1 MSGYQRM
8 VSYLYRYDKGI
19 KGKNTGYAR
28 IERNDRRCRVTIRL
42 QDTVSVSPSV
52 SFFIQNDGGMQRIPA
67 GKLARNGSGFAGR
80 VETPVDRMAGSE
92 YAFDQI
98 DGIYLSGPENVFYAT
113 TWKDI
118 TVSEAAPE
126 KEADGWKAED
136 GQDDGNRS
144 DAGSRLE
151 EESRSQAGSELEESR
166 PQTENGLCEERK
178 REEIETHAGNGQQV
192 VSAASTEILQESEQ
206 ATSEQEDVPKS
217 TQELQTDEKMDE
229 TSDSSM
235 TASSMEACSRRER
248 PDFGERM
255 LSVFPKMYPFEI
267 DEMGECVR
275 IDLKDIGN
283 LPVAYWSL
291 AGNPFL
297 LRGYYCYRHLIFAC
311 IGRQEY
317 AVGVPGIYSEE
328 NSKWAKECR
337 MLRFQPLSRVKD
349 RHGAFGYWLIAVHA
363 QE

>member
-1 MSGYQRM
+1 M

-52 SFFIQNDGGMQRIPA
+52 FFFIQNEGGMQRIPA

-92 YAFDQI
+92 YAFDRI

-118 TVSEAAPE
+118 TVSGAAPE

-136 GQDDGNRS
+136 DRDAGNRS
-144 DAGSRLE
+144 DAGS
-151 EESRSQAGSELEESR
+151 GSEESR
-166 PQTENGLCEERK
+166 PQAVNT
-178 REEIETHAGNGQQV
+178 
-192 VSAASTEILQESEQ
+192 ASTEIRQESERAEPVQRRQDALDDALQ
-206 ATSEQEDVPKS
+206 AATGLEEASFAE
-217 TQELQTDEKMDE
+217 
-229 TSDSSM
+229 
-235 TASSMEACSRRER
+235 ASSVEACSRRER

-337 MLRFQPLSRVKD
+337 MLRFQPLSKVKD

>member
-1 MSGYQRM
+1 M

-52 SFFIQNDGGMQRIPA
+52 FFFIQNEGGMQRIPA

-92 YAFDQI
+92 YAFDRI

-118 TVSEAAPE
+118 TVSGAAPE

-136 GQDDGNRS
+136 DRDDGNRS
-144 DAGSRLE
+144 DAGS
-151 EESRSQAGSELEESR
+151 GSEESR
-166 PQTENGLCEERK
+166 PQAVNT
-178 REEIETHAGNGQQV
+178 
-192 VSAASTEILQESEQ
+192 ASTEIRQESERAEPVQRRQDALDDALQ
-206 ATSEQEDVPKS
+206 AATGLEEASFAE
-217 TQELQTDEKMDE
+217 
-229 TSDSSM
+229 
-235 TASSMEACSRRER
+235 ASSVEACSRRER
-248 PDFGERM
+248 PNFGERM

>member
-52 SFFIQNDGGMQRIPA
+52 FFFIQNVGGMQRIPA

-92 YAFDQI
+92 YAFDRI

-118 TVSEAAPE
+118 TVSGAAPE

-136 GQDDGNRS
+136 DRDAGNRS
-144 DAGSRLE
+144 DAGS
-151 EESRSQAGSELEESR
+151 GSEESR
-166 PQTENGLCEERK
+166 PQAEN
-178 REEIETHAGNGQQV
+178 T
-192 VSAASTEILQESEQ
+192 ASTEIRQESERAEPVQRRQDALDDALQ
-206 ATSEQEDVPKS
+206 AATGLEE
-217 TQELQTDEKMDE
+217 
-229 TSDSSM
+229 
-235 TASSMEACSRRER
+235 ASSAEASSVEACSRRER

-363 QE
+363 QG

>member
-1 MSGYQRM
+1 M

-52 SFFIQNDGGMQRIPA
+52 FFFIQNEGGMQRIPA

-118 TVSEAAPE
+118 TVSGAAPE

-136 GQDDGNRS
+136 DRDAGNRS
-144 DAGSRLE
+144 DAGS
-151 EESRSQAGSELEESR
+151 GSEESR
-166 PQTENGLCEERK
+166 PQAVNT
-178 REEIETHAGNGQQV
+178 
-192 VSAASTEILQESEQ
+192 ASTEIRQESERAEPVQRRQDALDDALQ
-206 ATSEQEDVPKS
+206 AATGLEE
-217 TQELQTDEKMDE
+217 
-229 TSDSSM
+229 
-235 TASSMEACSRRER
+235 ASSAEASSVEACSRRER

-337 MLRFQPLSRVKD
+337 MLRFQPLSKVKD

-363 QE
+363 QG

>member
-1 MSGYQRM
+1 M

-52 SFFIQNDGGMQRIPA
+52 FFFIQNEGGMQRIPA

-92 YAFDQI
+92 YAFDRI

-118 TVSEAAPE
+118 TVSGAAPE

-136 GQDDGNRS
+136 DRDAGNRS
-144 DAGSRLE
+144 DAGS
-151 EESRSQAGSELEESR
+151 GSEESR
-166 PQTENGLCEERK
+166 PQAEN
-178 REEIETHAGNGQQV
+178 T
-192 VSAASTEILQESEQ
+192 ASTEIRQESERAEPVQRRQDALDDALQ
-206 ATSEQEDVPKS
+206 AATGLEE
-217 TQELQTDEKMDE
+217 
-229 TSDSSM
+229 
-235 TASSMEACSRRER
+235 ASSAEASSVEACSRRER

-337 MLRFQPLSRVKD
+337 MFRFQPLSRVKD

-363 QE
+363 QG

>member
-52 SFFIQNDGGMQRIPA
+52 FFFIQNEGGMQRIPA

-92 YAFDQI
+92 YAFDRI

-118 TVSEAAPE
+118 TVSGAAPE

-136 GQDDGNRS
+136 DRDDGNRS
-144 DAGSRLE
+144 DAGS
-151 EESRSQAGSELEESR
+151 GSEESR
-166 PQTENGLCEERK
+166 PQAVNT
-178 REEIETHAGNGQQV
+178 
-192 VSAASTEILQESEQ
+192 ASTEIRQESERTEPVQRRQDALDDALQ
-206 ATSEQEDVPKS
+206 AATGLEEASFAE
-217 TQELQTDEKMDE
+217 
-229 TSDSSM
+229 
-235 TASSMEACSRRER
+235 ASSVEACSRRER

>member
-1 MSGYQRM
+1 M

-52 SFFIQNDGGMQRIPA
+52 FFFIQNEGGMQRIPA

-92 YAFDQI
+92 YAFDRI

-118 TVSEAAPE
+118 TVSGAAPE

-136 GQDDGNRS
+136 NRDAGNRS
-144 DAGSRLE
+144 DAGS
-151 EESRSQAGSELEESR
+151 GSEESR
-166 PQTENGLCEERK
+166 PQAVNT
-178 REEIETHAGNGQQV
+178 
-192 VSAASTEILQESEQ
+192 ASTEIRQESERAEPVQRRQDALDDALQ
-206 ATSEQEDVPKS
+206 AATGLEE
-217 TQELQTDEKMDE
+217 
-229 TSDSSM
+229 
-235 TASSMEACSRRER
+235 ASSAEASSVEACSRRER

-337 MLRFQPLSRVKD
+337 MLRFQPLSKVKD

-363 QE
+363 QG

>member
-1 MSGYQRM
+1 M

-136 GQDDGNRS
+136 DRDDGNRS
-144 DAGSRLE
+144 DAGSGS
-151 EESRSQAGSELEESR
+151 EESQ
-166 PQTENGLCEERK
+166 P
-178 REEIETHAGNGQQV
+178 QV

-206 ATSEQEDVPKS
+206 AASEQEDVPKS

-235 TASSMEACSRRER
+235 TASSVEACSRRER

-337 MLRFQPLSRVKD
+337 MLRFQPLSKVKD

>member
-1 MSGYQRM
+1 M

-52 SFFIQNDGGMQRIPA
+52 FFFIQNEGGMQRIPA

-92 YAFDQI
+92 YAFDRI

-118 TVSEAAPE
+118 TVSGAAPE

-136 GQDDGNRS
+136 DRDDGNRS
-144 DAGSRLE
+144 DAGS
-151 EESRSQAGSELEESR
+151 GSEESR
-166 PQTENGLCEERK
+166 PQAEN
-178 REEIETHAGNGQQV
+178 T
-192 VSAASTEILQESEQ
+192 ASTEIRQESERAEPVQRRQDALDDALQ
-206 ATSEQEDVPKS
+206 AATGLEE
-217 TQELQTDEKMDE
+217 
-229 TSDSSM
+229 
-235 TASSMEACSRRER
+235 ASSAEASSVEACSRRER

-337 MLRFQPLSRVKD
+337 MLRFQPLSKVKD

-363 QE
+363 QG

>member
-52 SFFIQNDGGMQRIPA
+52 FFFIQNEGGMQRIPA

-92 YAFDQI
+92 YAFDRI

-118 TVSEAAPE
+118 TVSGAAPE

-136 GQDDGNRS
+136 DRDAGNRS
-144 DAGSRLE
+144 DAGS
-151 EESRSQAGSELEESR
+151 GSEESR
-166 PQTENGLCEERK
+166 PQAEN
-178 REEIETHAGNGQQV
+178 T
-192 VSAASTEILQESEQ
+192 ASTEIRQESERAEPVQRCQDALDDALQ
-206 ATSEQEDVPKS
+206 AATGLEE
-217 TQELQTDEKMDE
+217 
-229 TSDSSM
+229 
-235 TASSMEACSRRER
+235 ASSAEASSVEACSRRER

-363 QE
+363 QG

>member
-28 IERNDRRCRVTIRL
+28 IERNDWRCRVTIRL

-52 SFFIQNDGGMQRIPA
+52 FFFIQNEGGMQRIPA

-92 YAFDQI
+92 YAFDRI

-118 TVSEAAPE
+118 TVSGAAPE

-136 GQDDGNRS
+136 DRDAGNRS
-144 DAGSRLE
+144 DAGS
-151 EESRSQAGSELEESR
+151 GSEESR
-166 PQTENGLCEERK
+166 PQAEN
-178 REEIETHAGNGQQV
+178 T
-192 VSAASTEILQESEQ
+192 ASTEIRQESERAEPVQRRQDALDDALQ
-206 ATSEQEDVPKS
+206 AATGLEE
-217 TQELQTDEKMDE
+217 
-229 TSDSSM
+229 
-235 TASSMEACSRRER
+235 ASSAEASSVEACSRRER

-363 QE
+363 QG

>member
-1 MSGYQRM
+1 M

-136 GQDDGNRS
+136 DRDDGNRS
-144 DAGSRLE
+144 DAGS
-151 EESRSQAGSELEESR
+151 GSEESR
-166 PQTENGLCEERK
+166 PQAVNT
-178 REEIETHAGNGQQV
+178 
-192 VSAASTEILQESEQ
+192 ASTEIRQESERAEPVQRRQDALDDALQ
-206 ATSEQEDVPKS
+206 AATGP
-217 TQELQTDEKMDE
+217 DE
-229 TSDSSM
+229 
-235 TASSMEACSRRER
+235 ASSAEASSVEACSRRER

-337 MLRFQPLSRVKD
+337 MLRFQPLSKVKD

>member
-52 SFFIQNDGGMQRIPA
+52 FFFIQNEGGMQRIPA

-92 YAFDQI
+92 YAFDRI

-118 TVSEAAPE
+118 TVSGAAPE

-136 GQDDGNRS
+136 DRDAGNRS
-144 DAGSRLE
+144 DAGS
-151 EESRSQAGSELEESR
+151 GSEESR
-166 PQTENGLCEERK
+166 PQAVNT
-178 REEIETHAGNGQQV
+178 
-192 VSAASTEILQESEQ
+192 ASTEIRQESERAEPVQRRQDALDDALQ
-206 ATSEQEDVPKS
+206 AATGLEE
-217 TQELQTDEKMDE
+217 
-229 TSDSSM
+229 
-235 TASSMEACSRRER
+235 ASSAEASSVEACSRRER

-349 RHGAFGYWLIAVHA
+349 RYGAFGYWLIAVHA

>member
-1 MSGYQRM
+1 M

-52 SFFIQNDGGMQRIPA
+52 FFFIQNEGGMQRIPA

-92 YAFDQI
+92 YAFDRI

-118 TVSEAAPE
+118 TVSGAAPE

-136 GQDDGNRS
+136 DRDDGNRS
-144 DAGSRLE
+144 DAGS
-151 EESRSQAGSELEESR
+151 GSEESR
-166 PQTENGLCEERK
+166 PQAVNT
-178 REEIETHAGNGQQV
+178 
-192 VSAASTEILQESEQ
+192 ASTEIRQESERAEPVQRRQDALDDALQ
-206 ATSEQEDVPKS
+206 AATGLEE
-217 TQELQTDEKMDE
+217 
-229 TSDSSM
+229 
-235 TASSMEACSRRER
+235 ASSAEASSVEACSRRER

>member
-1 MSGYQRM
+1 M

-52 SFFIQNDGGMQRIPA
+52 FFFIQNEGGMQRIPA

-92 YAFDQI
+92 YAFDRI

-118 TVSEAAPE
+118 TVSGAAPE

-136 GQDDGNRS
+136 DRDDGNRS
-144 DAGSRLE
+144 DAGS
-151 EESRSQAGSELEESR
+151 GSEESR
-166 PQTENGLCEERK
+166 PQAVNT
-178 REEIETHAGNGQQV
+178 
-192 VSAASTEILQESEQ
+192 ASTEIRQESERAEPVQRRQDALDDALQ
-206 ATSEQEDVPKS
+206 AATGLEEASFAE
-217 TQELQTDEKMDE
+217 
-229 TSDSSM
+229 
-235 TASSMEACSRRER
+235 ASSMEACSRRER

>member
-1 MSGYQRM
+1 MSGYQRI

-52 SFFIQNDGGMQRIPA
+52 FFFIQNEGGMQRIPA

-92 YAFDQI
+92 YAFDRI

-118 TVSEAAPE
+118 TVSGAAPE

-136 GQDDGNRS
+136 DRDAGNRS
-144 DAGSRLE
+144 DAGS
-151 EESRSQAGSELEESR
+151 GSEESR
-166 PQTENGLCEERK
+166 PQAEN
-178 REEIETHAGNGQQV
+178 T
-192 VSAASTEILQESEQ
+192 ASTEIRQESERAEPVQRRQDALDDALQ
-206 ATSEQEDVPKS
+206 AATGLEE
-217 TQELQTDEKMDE
+217 
-229 TSDSSM
+229 
-235 TASSMEACSRRER
+235 ASSAEASSVEACSRRER

-363 QE
+363 QG

>member
-28 IERNDRRCRVTIRL
+28 IERNDRRCRATIRL

-52 SFFIQNDGGMQRIPA
+52 FFFIQNEGGMQRIPA

-92 YAFDQI
+92 YAFDRI

-118 TVSEAAPE
+118 TVSGAAPE

-136 GQDDGNRS
+136 DRDAGNRS
-144 DAGSRLE
+144 DAGS
-151 EESRSQAGSELEESR
+151 GSEESR
-166 PQTENGLCEERK
+166 PQAVNT
-178 REEIETHAGNGQQV
+178 
-192 VSAASTEILQESEQ
+192 ASTEIRQESERAEPVQRRQDALDDALQ
-206 ATSEQEDVPKS
+206 AATGLEE
-217 TQELQTDEKMDE
+217 
-229 TSDSSM
+229 
-235 TASSMEACSRRER
+235 ASSAEASSVEACSRRER

-337 MLRFQPLSRVKD
+337 MLRFQPLSKVKD

-363 QE
+363 QG

>member
-52 SFFIQNDGGMQRIPA
+52 FFFIQNEGGMQRIPA

-92 YAFDQI
+92 YAFDRI

-118 TVSEAAPE
+118 TVSGAAPE

-136 GQDDGNRS
+136 DRDAGNRS
-144 DAGSRLE
+144 DAGS
-151 EESRSQAGSELEESR
+151 GSEESR
-166 PQTENGLCEERK
+166 PQAEN
-178 REEIETHAGNGQQV
+178 T
-192 VSAASTEILQESEQ
+192 ASTEIRQESERAEPVQRRQDALDDALQ
-206 ATSEQEDVPKS
+206 AATGLEE
-217 TQELQTDEKMDE
+217 
-229 TSDSSM
+229 
-235 TASSMEACSRRER
+235 ASSAEASSVEACSRRER

-337 MLRFQPLSRVKD
+337 ILRFQPLSRVKD

-363 QE
+363 QG

>member
-1 MSGYQRM
+1 M

-52 SFFIQNDGGMQRIPA
+52 FFFIQNEGGMQRIPA

-92 YAFDQI
+92 YAFDRI

-118 TVSEAAPE
+118 TVSGAAPE

-136 GQDDGNRS
+136 DRDAGNRS
-144 DAGSRLE
+144 DAGS
-151 EESRSQAGSELEESR
+151 GSEESR
-166 PQTENGLCEERK
+166 PQAVNT
-178 REEIETHAGNGQQV
+178 
-192 VSAASTEILQESEQ
+192 ASTEIRQESERAEPVQRRQDALDDALQ
-206 ATSEQEDVPKS
+206 AATGLEE
-217 TQELQTDEKMDE
+217 
-229 TSDSSM
+229 
-235 TASSMEACSRRER
+235 ASSAEACSVEACSRRER

-363 QE
+363 QG

>member
-1 MSGYQRM
+1 M

-52 SFFIQNDGGMQRIPA
+52 FFFIQNEGGMQRIPA

-92 YAFDQI
+92 YAFDRV

-118 TVSEAAPE
+118 TVSGAAPE

-136 GQDDGNRS
+136 DRDAGNRS
-144 DAGSRLE
+144 DAGN
-151 EESRSQAGSELEESR
+151 GSEESR
-166 PQTENGLCEERK
+166 PQAVNT
-178 REEIETHAGNGQQV
+178 
-192 VSAASTEILQESEQ
+192 ASTEIRQESERAEPVQRRQDAMDDALQ
-206 ATSEQEDVPKS
+206 AATGLEE
-217 TQELQTDEKMDE
+217 
-229 TSDSSM
+229 
-235 TASSMEACSRRER
+235 ASSAEASSVEACSRRER
-248 PDFGERM
+248 LDFGERM

-363 QE
+363 QG

>member
-1 MSGYQRM
+1 M

-52 SFFIQNDGGMQRIPA
+52 YFFIQNEGGMQRIPA

-92 YAFDQI
+92 YAFDRI

-118 TVSEAAPE
+118 TVSGAAPE

-136 GQDDGNRS
+136 DRDAGNRS
-144 DAGSRLE
+144 DAGS
-151 EESRSQAGSELEESR
+151 GSEESR
-166 PQTENGLCEERK
+166 PQAVNT
-178 REEIETHAGNGQQV
+178 
-192 VSAASTEILQESEQ
+192 ASTEIRQESERAEPVQRRQDALDDALQ
-206 ATSEQEDVPKS
+206 AATGLEE
-217 TQELQTDEKMDE
+217 
-229 TSDSSM
+229 
-235 TASSMEACSRRER
+235 ASSAEASSVEACSRRER

-363 QE
+363 QG

>member
-1 MSGYQRM
+1 M

-52 SFFIQNDGGMQRIPA
+52 FFFIQNEGGMQRIPA

-92 YAFDQI
+92 YAFDRI

-118 TVSEAAPE
+118 TVSGAAPE

-136 GQDDGNRS
+136 DRDAGNRS
-144 DAGSRLE
+144 DAGS
-151 EESRSQAGSELEESR
+151 GSKESR
-166 PQTENGLCEERK
+166 PQAVNT
-178 REEIETHAGNGQQV
+178 
-192 VSAASTEILQESEQ
+192 ASTEIRQESERAEPVQRRQDALDDALQ
-206 ATSEQEDVPKS
+206 AATGLEE
-217 TQELQTDEKMDE
+217 
-229 TSDSSM
+229 
-235 TASSMEACSRRER
+235 ASSAEASSVEACSRRER

-337 MLRFQPLSRVKD
+337 MLRFQPLSKVKD

-363 QE
+363 QGVIGADRCMRAGQAPADR

>member
-28 IERNDRRCRVTIRL
+28 IERNGRRCRVTIRL

-52 SFFIQNDGGMQRIPA
+52 FFFIQNEGGMQRIPA

-92 YAFDQI
+92 YAFDRI

-118 TVSEAAPE
+118 TVSGAAPE

-136 GQDDGNRS
+136 DRDAGNRS
-144 DAGSRLE
+144 DAGS
-151 EESRSQAGSELEESR
+151 GSEESR
-166 PQTENGLCEERK
+166 PQAVNT
-178 REEIETHAGNGQQV
+178 
-192 VSAASTEILQESEQ
+192 ASTEIRQESESAEPVQRRQDALDDALQ
-206 ATSEQEDVPKS
+206 AATGLEE
-217 TQELQTDEKMDE
+217 
-229 TSDSSM
+229 
-235 TASSMEACSRRER
+235 ASSAEASSVEACSRRER

-337 MLRFQPLSRVKD
+337 MLRFQPLSKVKD

-363 QE
+363 QG

>member
-1 MSGYQRM
+1 M

-52 SFFIQNDGGMQRIPA
+52 FFFIQNEGGMQRIPA

-92 YAFDQI
+92 YAFDRI

-118 TVSEAAPE
+118 TVSGAAPE

-136 GQDDGNRS
+136 DRDDGNRS
-144 DAGSRLE
+144 DAGS
-151 EESRSQAGSELEESR
+151 GSEESR
-166 PQTENGLCEERK
+166 PQAVNT
-178 REEIETHAGNGQQV
+178 
-192 VSAASTEILQESEQ
+192 ASTEIRQESERAEPVQRRQDALDDALQ
-206 ATSEQEDVPKS
+206 AATGLEEASFAE
-217 TQELQTDEKMDE
+217 
-229 TSDSSM
+229 
-235 TASSMEACSRRER
+235 ASSVEACSRRER

-297 LRGYYCYRHLIFAC
+297 LRGYYCYHHLIFAC

>member
-1 MSGYQRM
+1 M

-52 SFFIQNDGGMQRIPA
+52 FFFIQNEGGMQRIPA

-92 YAFDQI
+92 YAFDRI

-118 TVSEAAPE
+118 TVSGAAPE

-136 GQDDGNRS
+136 DRDAGNRS
-144 DAGSRLE
+144 DAGSGS
-151 EESRSQAGSELEESR
+151 EESRSQAVN
-166 PQTENGLCEERK
+166 T
-178 REEIETHAGNGQQV
+178 
-192 VSAASTEILQESEQ
+192 ASTEIRQESERAEPVQRRQDALDDALQ
-206 ATSEQEDVPKS
+206 AATGLEE
-217 TQELQTDEKMDE
+217 
-229 TSDSSM
+229 
-235 TASSMEACSRRER
+235 ASSAEASSVEACSRRER

-337 MLRFQPLSRVKD
+337 MLRFQPLSKVKD

-363 QE
+363 QG

>member
-52 SFFIQNDGGMQRIPA
+52 FFFIQNEGGMQRIPA

-92 YAFDQI
+92 YAFDRI

-118 TVSEAAPE
+118 TVSGAAPE

-136 GQDDGNRS
+136 DRDDGNRS
-144 DAGSRLE
+144 DAGS
-151 EESRSQAGSELEESR
+151 GSEESR
-166 PQTENGLCEERK
+166 PQAVNT
-178 REEIETHAGNGQQV
+178 
-192 VSAASTEILQESEQ
+192 ASTEIRQESERAEPVQRRQDALDDALQ
-206 ATSEQEDVPKS
+206 AATGLEEASFAE
-217 TQELQTDEKMDE
+217 
-229 TSDSSM
+229 
-235 TASSMEACSRRER
+235 ASSMEACSRRER

>member
-1 MSGYQRM
+1 M

-52 SFFIQNDGGMQRIPA
+52 FFFIQNEGGMQRIPA

-92 YAFDQI
+92 YAFDRI

-118 TVSEAAPE
+118 TVSGAAPE

-136 GQDDGNRS
+136 DRDDGNRS
-144 DAGSRLE
+144 DAGS
-151 EESRSQAGSELEESR
+151 GSEESR
-166 PQTENGLCEERK
+166 PQAVNT
-178 REEIETHAGNGQQV
+178 
-192 VSAASTEILQESEQ
+192 ASTEIRQESERTEPVQRRQDALDDALQ
-206 ATSEQEDVPKS
+206 AATGLEEASFAE
-217 TQELQTDEKMDE
+217 
-229 TSDSSM
+229 
-235 TASSMEACSRRER
+235 ASSVEACSRRER

>member
-67 GKLARNGSGFAGR
+67 GKLARNSSGFAGR

-92 YAFDQI
+92 YAFDRI

-118 TVSEAAPE
+118 TVSGAAPE

-136 GQDDGNRS
+136 DRDAGNRS
-144 DAGSRLE
+144 DAGS
-151 EESRSQAGSELEESR
+151 GSEESR
-166 PQTENGLCEERK
+166 PQAVNT
-178 REEIETHAGNGQQV
+178 
-192 VSAASTEILQESEQ
+192 ASTEIRQESERAEPVQRRQDALDDALQ
-206 ATSEQEDVPKS
+206 AATGLEE
-217 TQELQTDEKMDE
+217 
-229 TSDSSM
+229 
-235 TASSMEACSRRER
+235 ASSAEASSVEACSRRER

-337 MLRFQPLSRVKD
+337 MLRFQPLSKVKD

-363 QE
+363 QG

>member
-1 MSGYQRM
+1 M

-52 SFFIQNDGGMQRIPA
+52 FFFIQNEGGMQRIPA

-92 YAFDQI
+92 YVFDRI

-118 TVSEAAPE
+118 TVSGAAPE

-136 GQDDGNRS
+136 DRDAGNRS
-144 DAGSRLE
+144 DAGS
-151 EESRSQAGSELEESR
+151 GSEESR
-166 PQTENGLCEERK
+166 PQAVNT
-178 REEIETHAGNGQQV
+178 
-192 VSAASTEILQESEQ
+192 ASTEIRQESERAEPVQRRQDALDDALQ
-206 ATSEQEDVPKS
+206 AATGLEE
-217 TQELQTDEKMDE
+217 
-229 TSDSSM
+229 
-235 TASSMEACSRRER
+235 ASSAEASSVEACSRRER

-255 LSVFPKMYPFEI
+255 LSVYPKMYPFEI

-337 MLRFQPLSRVKD
+337 MLRFQPLSKVKD

-363 QE
+363 QG

>member
-1 MSGYQRM
+1 M

-52 SFFIQNDGGMQRIPA
+52 FFFIQNEGGMQRIPA

-92 YAFDQI
+92 YAFDRI

-118 TVSEAAPE
+118 TVSGAAPE

-136 GQDDGNRS
+136 DRDDGNRS
-144 DAGSRLE
+144 DAGS
-151 EESRSQAGSELEESR
+151 GSEESR
-166 PQTENGLCEERK
+166 PQAVNT
-178 REEIETHAGNGQQV
+178 
-192 VSAASTEILQESEQ
+192 ASTEIRQESERAEPVQRRQDALDDALQ
-206 ATSEQEDVPKS
+206 AATGLEEASFAE
-217 TQELQTDEKMDE
+217 
-229 TSDSSM
+229 
-235 TASSMEACSRRER
+235 ASSVEACSRRER

-349 RHGAFGYWLIAVHA
+349 RHGAFGYWLIAVPA

>member
-52 SFFIQNDGGMQRIPA
+52 FFFIQNEGGMQRIPA

-92 YAFDQI
+92 YAFDRI

-118 TVSEAAPE
+118 TVSGAAPE

-136 GQDDGNRS
+136 DRDAGNRS
-144 DAGSRLE
+144 DAGS
-151 EESRSQAGSELEESR
+151 GSEESR
-166 PQTENGLCEERK
+166 PQAEN
-178 REEIETHAGNGQQV
+178 T
-192 VSAASTEILQESEQ
+192 ASTEIRQESERAEAVQRRQDVLDDALQ
-206 ATSEQEDVPKS
+206 AATGLEE
-217 TQELQTDEKMDE
+217 
-229 TSDSSM
+229 
-235 TASSMEACSRRER
+235 ASSAEASSVEACSRRER

-363 QE
+363 QG

>member
-52 SFFIQNDGGMQRIPA
+52 FFFIQNEGGMQRIPA

-92 YAFDQI
+92 YAFDRI

-118 TVSEAAPE
+118 TVSGAAPE

-136 GQDDGNRS
+136 DRDDGNRS
-144 DAGSRLE
+144 DAGS
-151 EESRSQAGSELEESR
+151 GSEESR
-166 PQTENGLCEERK
+166 PQAEN
-178 REEIETHAGNGQQV
+178 T
-192 VSAASTEILQESEQ
+192 ASTEIRQESERAEPVQRRQDALDDALQ
-206 ATSEQEDVPKS
+206 AATGLEE
-217 TQELQTDEKMDE
+217 
-229 TSDSSM
+229 
-235 TASSMEACSRRER
+235 ASSAEASSVEACSRRER

-363 QE
+363 QG

>member
-52 SFFIQNDGGMQRIPA
+52 FFFIQNEGGMQRIPA

-92 YAFDQI
+92 YAFDRI

-118 TVSEAAPE
+118 TVSGAAPE

-136 GQDDGNRS
+136 DRDDGNRS
-144 DAGSRLE
+144 DAGSG
-151 EESRSQAGSELEESR
+151 AEESR
-166 PQTENGLCEERK
+166 PQAVNT
-178 REEIETHAGNGQQV
+178 
-192 VSAASTEILQESEQ
+192 ASTEIRQESERAEPVQRRQDALDDALQ
-206 ATSEQEDVPKS
+206 AATGLEEASFAE
-217 TQELQTDEKMDE
+217 
-229 TSDSSM
+229 
-235 TASSMEACSRRER
+235 ASSVEACSRRER

>member
-136 GQDDGNRS
+136 DRDDGNRS
-144 DAGSRLE
+144 DAGS
-151 EESRSQAGSELEESR
+151 GSEESR
-166 PQTENGLCEERK
+166 PQAVNT
-178 REEIETHAGNGQQV
+178 
-192 VSAASTEILQESEQ
+192 ASTEIRQESERAEPVQRRQDALDDALQ
-206 ATSEQEDVPKS
+206 AATGP
-217 TQELQTDEKMDE
+217 DE
-229 TSDSSM
+229 
-235 TASSMEACSRRER
+235 ASSAEASSVEACSRRER

-337 MLRFQPLSRVKD
+337 MLRFQPLSKVKD

-363 QE
+363 QG

>member
-1 MSGYQRM
+1 M

-52 SFFIQNDGGMQRIPA
+52 FFFIQNEGGMQRIPA

-92 YAFDQI
+92 YAFDRI

-118 TVSEAAPE
+118 TVSGAAPE

-136 GQDDGNRS
+136 DRDAGNRS
-144 DAGSRLE
+144 DAGS
-151 EESRSQAGSELEESR
+151 GSEESR
-166 PQTENGLCEERK
+166 PQAVNT
-178 REEIETHAGNGQQV
+178 
-192 VSAASTEILQESEQ
+192 ASTEIRQESERAEPVQRCQDALDDALQ
-206 ATSEQEDVPKS
+206 AATGLEE
-217 TQELQTDEKMDE
+217 
-229 TSDSSM
+229 
-235 TASSMEACSRRER
+235 ASSAEASSVEACSRRER

-337 MLRFQPLSRVKD
+337 MLRFQPLSKVKD

-363 QE
+363 QG

>member
-1 MSGYQRM
+1 
-8 VSYLYRYDKGI
+8 
-19 KGKNTGYAR
+19 
-28 IERNDRRCRVTIRL
+28 
-42 QDTVSVSPSV
+42 
-52 SFFIQNDGGMQRIPA
+52 MQRIPA

-92 YAFDQI
+92 YAFDRI

-118 TVSEAAPE
+118 TVSGAAPE

-136 GQDDGNRS
+136 DRDAGNRS
-144 DAGSRLE
+144 DAGS
-151 EESRSQAGSELEESR
+151 GSEESR
-166 PQTENGLCEERK
+166 PQAVNT
-178 REEIETHAGNGQQV
+178 
-192 VSAASTEILQESEQ
+192 ASTEIRQESERAEPVQRRQDALDDALQ
-206 ATSEQEDVPKS
+206 AATGLEE
-217 TQELQTDEKMDE
+217 
-229 TSDSSM
+229 
-235 TASSMEACSRRER
+235 ASSAEASSVEACSRRER

-363 QE
+363 QG

>member
-1 MSGYQRM
+1 M

-52 SFFIQNDGGMQRIPA
+52 FFFIQNEGGMQRIPA

-80 VETPVDRMAGSE
+80 METPVDRMAGSE
-92 YAFDQI
+92 YAFDRI

-118 TVSEAAPE
+118 TVSGAAPE

-136 GQDDGNRS
+136 DRDAGNRS
-144 DAGSRLE
+144 DAGS
-151 EESRSQAGSELEESR
+151 GSEESR
-166 PQTENGLCEERK
+166 PQAEN
-178 REEIETHAGNGQQV
+178 T
-192 VSAASTEILQESEQ
+192 ASTEIRQESERAEPVQRRQDALDDALQ
-206 ATSEQEDVPKS
+206 AATGLEE
-217 TQELQTDEKMDE
+217 
-229 TSDSSM
+229 
-235 TASSMEACSRRER
+235 ASSAEASSVEACSRRER

-363 QE
+363 QG

>member
-136 GQDDGNRS
+136 DRDDGNRS
-144 DAGSRLE
+144 DAGS
-151 EESRSQAGSELEESR
+151 GSEESR
-166 PQTENGLCEERK
+166 PQAVNT
-178 REEIETHAGNGQQV
+178 
-192 VSAASTEILQESEQ
+192 ASTEIRQESERAEPVQRRQDALDDALQ
-206 ATSEQEDVPKS
+206 AATG
-217 TQELQTDEKMDE
+217 LDE
-229 TSDSSM
+229 
-235 TASSMEACSRRER
+235 ASSAEASSVEACSRRER

-337 MLRFQPLSRVKD
+337 MLRFQPLSKVKD

>member
-1 MSGYQRM
+1 M

-52 SFFIQNDGGMQRIPA
+52 FFFIQNEGGMQRIPA

-92 YAFDQI
+92 YAFDRI

-118 TVSEAAPE
+118 TVSGAAPE

-136 GQDDGNRS
+136 DRDAGNRS
-144 DAGSRLE
+144 DAGS
-151 EESRSQAGSELEESR
+151 GSEESR
-166 PQTENGLCEERK
+166 PQAVNT
-178 REEIETHAGNGQQV
+178 
-192 VSAASTEILQESEQ
+192 ASTEIRQESERAEPVQRRQDALDDALQ
-206 ATSEQEDVPKS
+206 AATGLEE
-217 TQELQTDEKMDE
+217 
-229 TSDSSM
+229 
-235 TASSMEACSRRER
+235 ASSAEASSVEACSRRER

-267 DEMGECVR
+267 DEMGECGR
-275 IDLKDIGN
+275 IGLKDIGN

-337 MLRFQPLSRVKD
+337 MLRFQPLSKVKD

-363 QE
+363 QG